1 MPNLGALKLIEQ
13 IDEGEPTADK
23 APPREAAQ

>member
-13 IDEGEPTADK
+13 IDEGEPAADK